1 MEFWTKNHTH
11 FKVCVC
17 FVLFFCQG
25 AAESDHDDKENEDS
39 FDAAADPHKLLNVD
53 LSKYVWHGLS

>member
-1 MEFWTKNHTH
+1 M
-11 FKVCVC
+11 
-17 FVLFFCQG
+17 FVLFCFCFCFSFCQG
-25 AAESDHDDKENEDS
+25 AAESDHDDKENEES